1 MNRITA
7 KDLERLCDRLNH
19 KTGNPLKPW
28 QTDDTGKMTANIGN
42 YHISGAYGGVC
53 LHQMANTHGGVNTLL
68 SGGYSTKRELWNEMN
83 AYLSGITCAQDK
95 SA

>member
-7 KDLERLCDRLNH
+7 KDLEHLCDRLNR

-42 YHISGAYGGVC
+42 YHISQAYGGFA
-53 LHQMANTHGGVNTLL
+53 LMRMATEGGGITMPTN
-68 SGGYSTKRELWNEMN
+68 SSHITKRELCHQLDGFIAALRAM
-83 AYLSGITCAQDK
+83 Q
-95 SA
+95 